1 MAAMKL
7 SCLPKPILDCI
18 ESGGFVAELVFL
30 LYKTAES
37 LSEPTVKLFLY
48 QEICLDEYSIENEI
62 CYHLK
67 NHPVEESHVQQL
79 AANYIMYYK
88 ILLNLPA
95 IILGL
100 FCGAWSDR
108 VGRKLPMILP
118 CLGAIFAVLIYML
131 GMLPTWST
139 LPFILIGAAVN
150 GMFGKSAVIAMA
162 VHSYAT
168 DTSTKEQRT
177 RRLGKLLSMNF
188 FGLFFGSL
196 LAGSLLDVL
205 SFNAIFCIVVGING
219 LATLVIIIFLKE
231 SVPGIEDDR
240 EKEKSSSASFLFNP
254 NNIRESL
261 MVLFCPRENNGRCH
275 LLLLFLTVITNQV
288 CKAGEVDITMLFV
301 ERAPLGWSKSLYGY
315 LLAVDFA
322 CLGLS
327 LWILLPLF
335 SNILGIEDAN
345 LVLIGITFKIGR
357 LIFVAFSNQTWMVFA
372 SVVVGAVSGMIVSGC
387 KSLISKTVTDAEVGK
402 SFSLLSCGETASNLV
417 GAIIFTNIYSATFQ
431 IFAGFT
437 FIVEA
442 FIFIAVL
449 VLFVWLARDI
459 KASER
464 YKLLNSVSGPPSY
477 GTELNLD
484 AKEPYVDSTNIPE
497 TVQQD
502 NINIEKC
509 VMPLDDEPHVVPEQE
524 KGRATRMS
532 TLSEEEDSSVKQ
544 EDGQ

>member
-1 MAAMKL
+1 MKL
-7 SCLPKPILDCI
+7 SVLPRPILDCI

-48 QEICLDEYSIENEI
+48 QETCLDEYSIENEI

-118 CLGAIFAVLIYML
+118 CLGSIFAVLIYML
-131 GMLPTWST
+131 GMLPTWKT
-139 LPFILIGAAVN
+139 LPFIFIGATVN

-168 DTSTKEQRT
+168 DTSTNDQRT

-196 LAGSLLDVL
+196 LAGCLLDVL

-219 LATLVIIIFLKE
+219 LATLVILIFLKE

-240 EKEKSSSASFLFNP
+240 ERDKSKGSGTFLFNP

-275 LLLLFLTVITNQV
+275 LMLLFLTVITNQI

-335 SNILGIEDAN
+335 SNILGIKDAN
-345 LVLIGITFKIGR
+345 LVLIGLTFKISR

-372 SVVVGAVSGMIVSGC
+372 SVVVGSVSGMIVSGC
-387 KSLISKTVTDAEVGK
+387 KSLISKTVTEAEVGK

-417 GAIIFTNIYSATFQ
+417 GAIIFTNIYSATFE
-431 IFAGFT
+431 IFPGFT

-442 FIFIAVL
+442 FIFIALL
-449 VLFVWLARDI
+449 VMFVWLARDI

-464 YKLLNSVSGPPSY
+464 YRLLESVSGQTSY
-477 GTELNLD
+477 GTEMNPNTQ
-484 AKEPYVDSTNIPE
+484 EPHGDSTDIPE
-497 TVQQD
+497 SVQKDNLTV
-502 NINIEKC
+502 EKFEF
-509 VMPLDDEPHVVPEQE
+509 PPDLEHDDPVAE

-532 TLSEEEDSSVKQ
+532 TLSEEEDSSLKQ
-544 EDGQ
+544 E